1 MSNPLFTSKTVLD
14 LSIQD
19 RFTSLPNMGKVQAE
33 YVWLGG
39 NKELRC
45 KTRTLSAAPASV
57 EELPVWNYDGSSTG
71 QAPGDDSEVLLKPCA
86 IFNDPFRGAP
96 HILVMCSCHLP
107 DVNAPQGL
115 GAPIPT
121 NTRSAAAEIFEKIKS
136 TEPWYGIEQEYTLFE
151 ADGKTPFG
159 WPKGGM
165 PGPQGPYYCSV
176 GAENAFGRPIVE
188 AHYSAC
194 MFAGVTIAGI
204 NGEVMPGQWE
214 YQIGPCTGID
224 SGDHVWMSRYILLR
238 VCEQFGVIVSW
249 DPKPIPGDW
258 NGAGCHTNFSTK
270 EMREEGG
277 YVKIIE
283 ALERLGAP
291 GKQEEHIA
299 AYDPNGGEDN
309 KRRLTGLHE
318 TAGIEKFT
326 YGVANR
332 GCSARIP
339 RMTEKEQKGYFEDR
353 RPASNMDPYIVTAKV
368 AETCVLPD
376 FA

>member
-1 MSNPLFTSKTVLD
+1 
-14 LSIQD
+14 
-19 RFTSLPNMGKVQAE
+19 MGKVQAE
-33 YVWLGG
+33 YIWLGG
-39 NKELRC
+39 GKELRC
-45 KTRTLSAAPASV
+45 KTKTLDEVPASV
-57 EELPVWNYDGSSTG
+57 EDLPVWNYDGSSTG
-71 QAPGDDSEVLLKPCA
+71 QAPGEDSEVLLKPCA

-107 DVNAPQGL
+107 DPDAPKGL

-121 NTRSAAAEIFEKIKS
+121 NTRSAAEEIFTKIKE
-136 TEPWYGIEQEYTLFE
+136 TEPWFGIEQEYTLFE
-151 ADGKTPFG
+151 ADGTTPFG

-194 MFAGVTIAGI
+194 IFAGVTIAGI

-270 EMREEGG
+270 AMREKGG
-277 YVKIIE
+277 YDKIIE

-299 AYDPNGGEDN
+299 AYDASGGEDN

-339 RMTEKEQKGYFEDR
+339 RMTEKEKKGYFEDR
-353 RPASNMDPYIVTAKV
+353 RPASNMDPYIVTSKIC
-368 AETCVLPD
+368 ETCVLPD
-376 FA
+376 FAQVDSP